1 MVFSLLSYARV
12 ATGSALLF
20 DYSGQTI
27 PGRTMGTFFPRPIPA
42 AFSLIAAMLVSGCA
56 SWSGPRIDPL
66 GRSVFLRQDQPPS
79 MPVIVNPVT
88 APVTTT
94 VPPPGPVVPMPGPQN
109 CPTGDCG
116 PSLGQPHLQSHGS
129 HIGHHHNAGYA
140 STTRGRIPGTL
151 TTTPARIVAPVGAEV
166 VVLAGVCGRDGHFIM
181 NQPLEWMLSRDS
193 AGQIVEVGG
202 MDHSVFNNLV
212 PPSSKKFDG
221 DYAWG
226 RTGLKPRLIDR
237 GTETCSDDI
246 TVEKGQT
253 WISLSSASEGTSY
266 LTCVAPKSEAW
277 PERKSSTIIHWVDA
291 LWSIPMPSSATAG
304 TIAPL
309 DVAINRTTD
318 GSGVSGYNVR
328 YQIVGGVPAEFH
340 PQGTQIAEVTSNAQ
354 GRAPIQIR
362 QPAGQAV
369 AGPTQVRV
377 EIIRPGVPGA
387 REVVLE
393 SGITSVNWSSPALTL
408 RAIGPIAAGVNQ
420 PFNYRIEVTNPGD
433 QVSRDVVVSTGDLKG
448 DVEYIASNPKPG
460 AFGDRY
466 EWKLG
471 DIQPGSQPQV
481 IELQMRSAQKGKK
494 RLCFQVESSTDK
506 LKTEACAETEIAVPC
521 IGLAINGPRTAS
533 VGDQA
538 SFSFD
543 ITNQCDRP
551 LENLSVRLQYDE
563 GLNAIGVSNPVEIGP
578 IARLAPGEV
587 YNLPPL
593 VFSVNQSGTRCF
605 TIEVRSSA
613 GDVARGRQCIEVANV
628 TEPRVRIDMQS
639 QRTVRVGEQIRVQ
652 TQVTNVGNVPL
663 DNVTVMHAFARSMTP
678 TQRSPFPQ
686 RWIGDD
692 MAFDIGRLEPGQSQ
706 LVEVLFDATGVDGDA
721 YCRTTVTNPLGV
733 SEQTGVAIRIEPVGG
748 TGQPAPGN
756 PGTGENPI
764 RVPGDSGTGRLA
776 VSVVAVDR
784 TVAVQNN
791 ATFQVTVTN
800 DRPVTDQNV
809 VISMLIPDGARLQP
823 VDTAQSGL
831 RIVEQSADGRRVR
844 FESRAEMRAGES
856 IQFPVA
862 LQVLQAGVLT
872 FEVQATSA
880 RSAGEVSG
888 RDTIQIVP

>member
-1 MVFSLLSYARV
+1 
-12 ATGSALLF
+12 
-20 DYSGQTI
+20 
-27 PGRTMGTFFPRPIPA
+27 MGTFKPRAIPT
-42 AFSLIAAMLVSGCA
+42 AFSLVAALLVSGCA
-56 SWSGPRIDPL
+56 SWNGPRIDPL
-66 GRSVFLRQDQPPS
+66 GRSVFLNQNQSQPPS
-79 MPVIVNPVT
+79 MPVIVNPAPAPAPIT
-88 APVTTT
+88 APPPVV
-94 VPPPGPVVPMPGPQN
+94 VPPTGPATPVMIPQS
-109 CPTGDCG
+109 CPNGNCG
-116 PSLGQPHLQSHGS
+116 PSLGPPHLQSHGS
-129 HIGHHHNAGYA
+129 HIGHHNASYISA
-140 STTRGRIPGTL
+140 SRGRVPGTL

-166 VVLAGVCGRDGHFIM
+166 VVIAGVCGRDGYFIT

-202 MDHSVFNNLV
+202 MDHSLFNNLV
-212 PPSSKKFDG
+212 PPGAKKFDG

-226 RTGLKPRLIDR
+226 RTGLKPRVIDR

-246 TVEKGQT
+246 TVEKGQA

-266 LTCVAPKSEAW
+266 LTCVAPKNESW
-277 PERKSSTIIHWVDA
+277 PERKSSTIIQWVDA

-309 DVAINRTTD
+309 DVAINRTSD
-318 GSGVSGYNVR
+318 GTGVSGYTVR

-340 PQGTQIAEVTSNAQ
+340 PQGTQTAEVTSNAQ
-354 GRAPIQIR
+354 GRAPIEIR

-369 AGPTQVRV
+369 AGPTQIRV
-377 EIIRPGVPGA
+377 EIIRPGVTGA

-393 SGITSVNWSSPALTL
+393 SGITTVNWSSPALTI
-408 RAIGPIAAGVNQ
+408 RAIGPVAAGVNQ

-433 QVSRDVVVSTGDLKG
+433 QVSRDVVVSTGDLSG

-466 EWKLG
+466 EWRLG
-471 DIQPGSQPQV
+471 DIQPGSQPQI

-506 LKTEACAETEIAVPC
+506 LKTEACAETEVAVPC

-538 SFSFD
+538 SFNFD

-551 LENLSVRLQYDE
+551 LENLTVRLQYDE

-578 IARLAPGEV
+578 IERLAPGEV

-593 VFSVNQSGTRCF
+593 MFSVNQSGTRCF

-639 QRTVRVGEQIRVQ
+639 QRIVRVGEQVRVQ

-663 DNVTVMHAFARSMTP
+663 DDVTVLHAFSRSLTP

-692 MAFDIGRLEPGQSQ
+692 MAFDIGRLESGQSR
-706 LVEVLFDATGVDGDA
+706 LIEVLFDATGLDGDA
-721 YCRTTVTNPLGV
+721 FVRTTVTNPLGV
-733 SEQTGVAIRIEPVGG
+733 SEQTGVAIRIEPAGGAGQPLPG
-748 TGQPAPGN
+748 TGGN
-756 PGTGENPI
+756 PGGGS
-764 RVPGDSGTGRLA
+764 GDIGSGRLA
-776 VSVVAVDR
+776 VNVVALER
-784 TVAVQNN
+784 TVAAQNE
-791 ATFQVTVTN
+791 ARFQVTVTN
-800 DRPVTDQNV
+800 DRPVTDQNI
-809 VISMLIPDGARLQP
+809 VITMLIPGGARLREINP
-823 VDTAQSGL
+823 AETGL
-831 RIVEQSADGRRVR
+831 RIVEQSPDGTRVR
-844 FESRAEMRAGES
+844 FEPRAEMRAGES
-856 IQFPVA
+856 IQFPVV
-862 LQVLQAGVLT
+862 LQVMQAGQLT

-880 RSAGEVSG
+880 RSPGEVSG
-888 RDTIQIVP
+888 RDTIQVVL